1 MTTATVGAHTRQPVN
16 RWAPAKQGF
25 AAWHRKAGLKIR
37 GASVHI
43 VGAQA
48 TARRLVVTATALGFL
63 DAAAYD
69 FKTIAGLAATG
80 ISLLIFNECMN

>member
-1 MTTATVGAHTRQPVN
+1 MTTATVSAHARQSV

-25 AAWHRKAGLKIR
+25 AAWRRKAALKVR
-37 GASVHI
+37 GASVHV

-48 TARRLVVTATALGFL
+48 TARRIVLTATAFGFL
-63 DAAAYD
+63 DAAAFD

-80 ISLLIFNECMN
+80 VSLLLFNECLN

>member
-16 RWAPAKQGF
+16 RWAPARQGF
-25 AAWHRKAGLKIR
+25 AAWRRKAAFKVR
-37 GASVHI
+37 AASVHI

-48 TARRLVVTATALGFL
+48 TTRRLIMTAGALGFL

-80 ISLLIFNECMN
+80 VSLAVFNECMN

>member
-1 MTTATVGAHTRQPVN
+1 MSTATVGAHTRQPVN

-25 AAWHRKAGLKIR
+25 AAWRRKAALKLR

-48 TARRLVVTATALGFL
+48 TARRIILTATAFGFL
-63 DAAAYD
+63 DAAAWDY
-69 FKTIAGLAATG
+69 KTIAGLGATG
-80 ISLLIFNECMN
+80 VSLLLFNECLN

>member
-16 RWAPAKQGF
+16 RWAPARQGF
-25 AAWHRKAGLKIR
+25 AAWRRKAALKAR
-37 GASVHI
+37 SASIHI
-43 VGAQA
+43 VGEQA
-48 TARRLVVTATALGFL
+48 TARKLILTAAALGFL

-80 ISLLIFNECMN
+80 VSLAVFNECMN